1 MSLVLPC
8 MPVAGIILHVAVDDA
23 LNFIHHQLHVHK
35 VVRTISSE
43 EKKKEEFWYV
53 RMHVISGV
61 GAMSAT
67 MYLVW
72 MRHID
77 IKR

>member
-1 MSLVLPC
+1 
-8 MPVAGIILHVAVDDA
+8 MPVAGIILHVAADDA

-35 VVRTISSE
+35 LVRDD
-43 EKKKEEFWYV
+43 KFRGDKNEFWYV